1 MKQHLQKN
9 AHLDDNITL
18 ASIQPIT
25 LINHHLQP
33 SPHIHTHNTH
43 TPQTPFSILK
53 LINNQLKI
61 NTSTHPSS
69 HKSNHSNQS
78 HIIIHRPDQTTY
90 SASTSHPA
98 TSPKQTKTKSNFTRN
113 QDQTRTEPEPNPNQ
127 YRTRTRDQAQSNSI
141 RFDSIQFNT
150 ILNSSLGKTTSVR
163 SIHVIS
169 LKSTS
174 HDKENPRNI
183 PPKHVDHIYAHR
195 RFLPQK
201 YPTSTRETNHQ
212 HSFRRRREPI
222 KTWTIDGLDL
232 THTPLSR
239 PHRSSRLQLRYG
251 DVPGVYRG

>member
-98 TSPKQTKTKSNFTRN
+98 TSPKRTKTKSNFTRN
-113 QDQTRTEPEPNPNQ
+113 HDQTRTGPEPIPNPNPNP
-127 YRTRTRDQAQSNSI
+127 RPSPVKFDSI
-141 RFDSIQFNT
+141 RFDSIQYNFEF
-150 ILNSSLGKTTSVR
+150 I
-163 SIHVIS
+163 
-169 LKSTS
+169 
-174 HDKENPRNI
+174 
-183 PPKHVDHIYAHR
+183 
-195 RFLPQK
+195 
-201 YPTSTRETNHQ
+201 
-212 HSFRRRREPI
+212 
-222 KTWTIDGLDL
+222 TW
-232 THTPLSR
+232 
-239 PHRSSRLQLRYG
+239 
-251 DVPGVYRG
+251 